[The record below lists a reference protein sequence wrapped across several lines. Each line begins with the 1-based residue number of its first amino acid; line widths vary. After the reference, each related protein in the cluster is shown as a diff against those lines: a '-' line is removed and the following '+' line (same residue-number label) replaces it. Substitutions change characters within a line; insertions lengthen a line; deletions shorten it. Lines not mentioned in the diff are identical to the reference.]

1 MSLPLRFRDATLFG
15 LVSLLLGLVFMG
27 TASSSPANNEE
38 LQDLG
43 VIADAEGISVDE
55 AVRSYGWRNALS
67 DVVWSIGEDYPD
79 ELSESRK
86 PSGTSAWIG
95 FAGAVPS
102 GVQARIDAF
111 MTQYPHVTVELKAN
125 MGFSKKERKAAV
137 KTVHY
142 AVYEHA
148 GVEDAGTRFDLGTKT
163 IQVNAKL
170 HDSQHASLIADLKSL
185 AETRLVSATRPA
197 ILDAFS
203 VSVASTDKTG
213 TLDLDA
219 EHRGGEQL
227 TPYCTSGFVG

>member
-1 MSLPLRFRDATLFG
+1 MLLPLRFRNVVLFG

-27 TASSSPANNEE
+27 TSSSPLVNNEE

-43 VIADAEGISVDE
+43 VIAAKEGISVDE

-102 GVQARIDAF
+102 AVQARIDAF
-111 MTQYPHVTVELKAN
+111 TTQYPHVTVELRAN
-125 MGFSKKERKAAV
+125 MGFSKKERKEAV
-137 KTVHY
+137 KAVHY
-142 AVYEHA
+142 AVYEHT
-148 GVEDAGTRFDLGTKT
+148 GVADAGTRFDLGTKT
-163 IQVNAKL
+163 IQVDAKL
-170 HDSQHASLIADLKSL
+170 HDSQPASLIADLKSL
-185 AETRLVSATRPA
+185 AETRLISATRPD

-219 EHRGGEQL
+219 HRGGEQL
-227 TPYCTSGFVG
+227 NAVLHFRLRG